1 MSEKKKKE
9 VISNLDRTIE
19 TEKSKFGGG
28 NSETIKKLEGIKEY
42 VIDGTYVS
50 QFKKRAKRKPK
61 KKKKQYELARR

>member
-19 TEKSKFGGG
+19 IEKSKFGGG
-28 NSETIKKLEGIKEY
+28 NSETIKKLEGIKES

-61 KKKKQYELARR
+61 KKKK

>member
-9 VISNLDRTIE
+9 VISDLDRTIQL
-19 TEKSKFGGG
+19 EKEKFGGG
-28 NSETIKKLEGIKEY
+28 NSETIKKLEGIKES

-61 KKKKQYELARR
+61 KKKK